1 MFKSQFKIQPR
12 FVSRD
17 SHEKHPMFV
26 DQPPLTIGEMLRRSV
41 NGIPLSIP
49 KPPSND
55 VLVENKFFTD
65 KFDVLDTAI
74 RLDIKKS
81 EERKKQEIESR
92 KKQLEEHKEFLKWKE
107 EQQRLA
113 LEHQND
119 APAQ

>member
-1 MFKSQFKIQPR
+1 MFKSQFKIQTR

-17 SHEKHPMFV
+17 SDEKHPLFV
-26 DQPPLTIGEMLRRSV
+26 SQPPLTVGEMLRRSV

-49 KPPSND
+49 KPRMND
-55 VLVENKFFTD
+55 ALLDNKFFTD

-81 EERKKQEIESR
+81 EERKKKE
-92 KKQLEEHKEFLKWKE
+92 LEERNKQIEERKAFIKWQE
-107 EQQRLA
+107 EQRQKA
-113 LEHQND
+113 LEQQTV